1 MVKTTEFIKEL
12 SDTLII
18 GSKLSDVFQK
28 VHIIFTTKY
37 GTKNFFF
44 GTPRKIIYGIGDKTI
59 HQVLNLVKTS
69 SEDLN
74 YKDVDCVMR
83 FNNDYFL
90 YFDINNFTT
99 KEDILITFSLIDNFL
114 KNTNRFESIYN
125 RFKYLKAL
133 VYSIEPLIYEISI
146 KNALTQALISLI
158 TFTEIEKSIVATIS
172 GKKIEIISNI
182 GVEKEIFRTPQVKKW
197 ISQLIKTKK
206 EVFVK
211 MDICN
216 ENKNK
221 LVGILPLGDFNEI
234 KGLIIVVFNSQ
245 KETIEEI
252 DKEILK
258 ILSFVI
264 THRIKLYELNL
275 NLLKAKRKAEELSRL
290 KSEFVANVSHEL
302 RTPLNAILGFVEL
315 LKIGEFSREEE
326 IKYLDHIMSAGTSL
340 LTMINNILDLS
351 KIEAG
356 GIKPIIT
363 EISVEELIDD
373 IKRLGEVLTKNKGID
388 FILENRLPIKT
399 IRSDYS
405 MLKSILTNIISNA
418 IKFTD
423 KGWVKTSL
431 YLQNDKV
438 VFRIEDTGIGLKES
452 DINKIFLPFVQLEE
466 VRNKKYSGT
475 GIGLS
480 LAKKFADMIDAR
492 IVPKTKGLG
501 KGCIFFVIL
510 NKY

>member
-1 MVKTTEFIKEL
+1 MIKTTDFIKEL

-18 GSKLSDVFQK
+18 GSKLSDIFQK
-28 VHIIFTTKY
+28 VHIIFSTKY

-44 GTPRKIIYGIGDKTI
+44 GTTKKIIYGIGDKN
-59 HQVLNLVKTS
+59 LNQILNMVKLS
-69 SEDLN
+69 SEEIN
-74 YKDVDCVMR
+74 YKDVDCVMK
-83 FNNDYFL
+83 FSNNYFL

-99 KEDILITFSLIDNFL
+99 KEDILITFSIIDNFL
-114 KNTNRFESIYN
+114 KNIQRFESIYN

-146 KNALTQALISLI
+146 KNALSQALISLI
-158 TFTEIEKSIVATIS
+158 TFTEIEKSIVAIIS
-172 GKKIEIISNI
+172 GKKLEVISNI
-182 GVEKEIFRTPQVKKW
+182 GIQKEILKTPQVKKY
-197 ISQLIKTKK
+197 ISQIIRTKK
-206 EVFVK
+206 EVFTK
-211 MDICN
+211 MDVCN

-221 LVGILPLGDFNEI
+221 MVGILPLGDFNEI
-234 KGLIIVVFNSQ
+234 KGIIIVVFNSQ
-245 KETIEEI
+245 KDTIDEI

-275 NLLKAKRKAEELSRL
+275 NLLKAKKKAEELSKL

-315 LKIGEFSREEE
+315 IKIGEFSREEE
-326 IKYLDHIMSAGTSL
+326 IKYLDNIMSAGTSL
-340 LTMINNILDLS
+340 LNMINNILDLS

-356 GIKPIIT
+356 GMKPIIT
-363 EISVEELIDD
+363 QISIEELIDD
-373 IKRLGEVLTKNKGID
+373 IKRFGEVLAKNKGIE
-388 FILENRLPIKT
+388 FIVENNLSIKT
-399 IRSDYS
+399 IESDYS
-405 MLKSILTNIISNA
+405 MLKSILINIISNG

-423 KGWVKTSL
+423 KGWVKVSA
-431 YLQNDKV
+431 YQQNNKII
-438 VFRIEDTGIGLKES
+438 FRIEDTGIGIKES

-466 VRNKKYSGT
+466 VRNKKHSGT

-480 LAKKFADMIDAR
+480 LASKFANMIGAK
-492 IVPKTKGLG
+492 IIPKTKGLG
-501 KGCIFFVIL
+501 KGCIFFVVL